1 MKIIDGTTDFTIEEM
16 TAVAIGTVDGIH
28 KGHKRL
34 LDEIFKARNL
44 GLKTAVFTF
53 DPSPAVFFKGN
64 QVGELMTR
72 EEKRVAFDKMGVDYL
87 VEYPFSKATA
97 AVSAAAASVR

>member
-1 MKIIDGTTDFTIEEM
+1 MKIIAGTTDFTIEEM
-16 TAVAIGTVDGIH
+16 TAVAIGKFDGIH

-53 DPSPAVFFKGN
+53 DPSPAVFFKRQSG
-64 QVGELMTR
+64 GRTDD
-72 EEKRVAFDKMGVDYL
+72 KRGKTCSL
-87 VEYPFSKATA
+87 
-97 AVSAAAASVR
+97 